1 MPNKNKGLVELFQSK
16 GLLFPI
22 NSEEVTEFENQN
34 NIENENP
41 KDWENP
47 IDIILRGKQQL
58 QNIKLNPNS
67 ISSLEIQ
74 NLAMAARDGSTI
86 TDEVRKKMNEDRNN
100 ATKK

>member
-1 MPNKNKGLVELFQSK
+1 MSNKNKGLVELFQSK

-41 KDWENP
+41 KDWDNP
-47 IDIILRGKQQL
+47 IDLILRGKQQL
-58 QNIKLNPNS
+58 QNIKLNSNS

-74 NLAMAARDGSTI
+74 NLAMAAREGSTI
-86 TDEVRKKMNEDRNN
+86 TDEVRKKMDEDRNN